1 MNCFA
6 CKKDCVMKTEKHMD
20 KTPCMACKYAEDVPG
35 WLCKGCL
42 GNENICHFVEKT
54 T

>member
-6 CKKDCVMKTEKHMD
+6 CKKDCVMKTEKHMNV
-20 KTPCMACKYAEDVPG
+20 TPCMVCDRAENMPTAECWECIRTESAC
-35 WLCKGCL
+35 
-42 GNENICHFVEKT
+42 NFVEKT